1 MRVIHSGISRF
12 IFYVSILF
20 AIIIVFNCFVFG
32 ANNVE
37 DIRGTATTEN
47 VVLSDEEREIL
58 DLINEER
65 IEYGLEKLEAC
76 EELQKVA
83 KLKAEDLVNNSY
95 FSHTSPTYGTPFEM
109 LKSQGVV
116 YTVAGEN
123 LAGNETGPRAVNA
136 WMNSPAHKENI
147 LDSDY
152 KYTGISVVDS
162 EIYGKVYVQLFM
174 NV

>member
-20 AIIIVFNCFVFG
+20 AIILVFNCFVFG
-32 ANNVE
+32 ANQVE
-37 DIRGTATTEN
+37 DIKETATTEN

-65 IEYGLEKLEAC
+65 IEYGLDKLEAC

-83 KLKAEDLVNNSY
+83 KLKAEDLVNNEY

-109 LKSQGVV
+109 LKNQGII

-123 LAGNETGPRAVNA
+123 LAGNESGIRAVNA
-136 WMNSPAHKENI
+136 WMNSPAHKDNI

-162 EIYGKVYVQLFM
+162 EVYGKVFVQLFM